1 MEENRLSSF
10 IKGVSIA
17 VVLSIIV
24 VYTAV
29 FLFTGISNQLSELSS
44 TISDYEIF
52 DNENNNDD
60 IIDDNITNEDFE
72 DNTDY
77 DKNPGELLRYNL
89 LSSEEKVIYRDI
101 YNSLLNV
108 SNYSSTVTYTGN
120 DFYNDME
127 KISNYVIIDNP
138 QIFYTFGA
146 NRFEYQEIKD
156 NTYKL
161 DIEYEFYV
169 TKEEAMQYIKQINT
183 KIDEILATNDF
194 SGYSDYEKAL
204 WCCEWLCDNVEY
216 NYDIVNDTENKIKDK
231 NIIWRSYGAIM
242 KGSTVCMGYS
252 EAFQMM
258 MYKLDVPCTTVSGTV
273 DNSGHEWNVACLDG
287 INTHI
292 DVTWSDQ
299 ESTIAYEYF
308 GQTEEQVLKDKTK
321 PEGEYWPECTSTAA
335 SYYEHN
341 KMQSSIPVNKKHY
354 AIKNFYDIKYPS
366 NS

>member
-1 MEENRLSSF
+1 MEKNRASSF
-10 IKGVSIA
+10 IKGVTIA
-17 VVLSIIV
+17 VILSVIV
-24 VYTAV
+24 VYAAV
-29 FLFTGISNQLSELSS
+29 FLITTISNQLSELNS
-44 TISDYEIF
+44 TIGEYEIF
-52 DNENNNDD
+52 DNDKNNNDD
-60 IIDDNITNEDFE
+60 IITNDTFE
-72 DNTDY
+72 DDTFE
-77 DKNPGELLRYNL
+77 DKNTGDLLRYNL
-89 LSSEEKVIYRDI
+89 LSDEEKVIYRDI

-108 SNYSSTVTYTGN
+108 SNFSATVTYTGN
-120 DFYNDME
+120 DFNNDMQ
-127 KISNYVIIDNP
+127 KISNYVIVDNP

-146 NRFEYQEIKD
+146 NKFEYQKIDDDE
-156 NTYKL
+156 YKL
-161 DIEYEFYV
+161 NIEYEFYV
-169 TKEEAMQYIKQINT
+169 TKDQATEYIKQINS

-216 NYDIVNDTENKIKDK
+216 NYDIINDTENKIKDK
-231 NIIWRSYGAIM
+231 NIIWRSYGAII

-258 MYKLDVPCTTVSGTV
+258 MYKLDVPCTTVSGIV

-299 ESTIAYEYF
+299 ESTIDYKYF

-341 KMQSSIPVNKKHY
+341 KKQSNIPVTGEY
-354 AIKNFYDIKYPS
+354 PVVKNYFDIKYPI